1 VTERAFPVPDA
12 VSLPFWEGI
21 TEGVLRVQRCG
32 ACGRHV
38 FYPRA
43 VCPFCAASELDWVDA
58 SGRGRIHSYTVV
70 HRAPPEYREEVPYVV
85 ALVELD
91 EGVRMMTRLV
101 DVEPA
106 EVRVDLPVE
115 VAIRGD
121 PRLPYFRPESVS
133 KARGDA

>member
-1 VTERAFPVPDA
+1 MTERAFPVPDA

-21 TEGVLRVQRCG
+21 ADGVLRVQRCG

-91 EGVRMMTRLV
+91 EGVRMMTRIV

-106 EVRVDLPVE
+106 GVRVDLPVE

-121 PRLPYFRPESVS
+121 PRLPYFRPRSSE
-133 KARGDA
+133 

>member
-21 TEGVLRVQRCG
+21 AEGVLRVQRCG

-43 VCPFCAASELDWVDA
+43 VCPYCASSELDWVDA
-58 SGRGRIHSYTVV
+58 SGRGQIHSYTVV
-70 HRAPPEYREEVPYVV
+70 HRAPPEYRDEVPYVV

-106 EVRVDLPVE
+106 AVRVDLPVE
-115 VAIRGD
+115 VAIQGD
-121 PRLPYFRPESVS
+121 PRLPYFRPRSSE
-133 KARGDA
+133 

>member
-1 VTERAFPVPDA
+1 MTERAFPVPDA

-21 TEGVLRVQRCG
+21 ADGVLRVQRCG

-58 SGRGRIHSYTVV
+58 GGRGRIHSYTVV

-121 PRLPYFRPESVS
+121 PRLPYFRPRSSE
-133 KARGDA
+133 

>member
-21 TEGVLRVQRCG
+21 AEGVLRVQRCG

-43 VCPFCAASELDWVDA
+43 VCPYCASSELDWVDA

-70 HRAPPEYREEVPYVV
+70 HRGPPEYRDEVPYVV

-91 EGVRMMTRLV
+91 EGVRMMARLV

-106 EVRVDLPVE
+106 AVSVDLPVE
-115 VAIRGD
+115 VAIQGD
-121 PRLPYFRPESVS
+121 PRLPYFRPRSSE
-133 KARGDA
+133 

>member
-21 TEGVLRVQRCG
+21 AEGVLRVQRCG
-32 ACGRHV
+32 ACGRYV

-43 VCPFCAASELDWVDA
+43 VCPYCASSKLDWVDA

-70 HRAPPEYREEVPYVV
+70 HRAPPEYRDEVPYVV

-91 EGVRMMTRLV
+91 EGVRMMARLV

-106 EVRVDLPVE
+106 AVSVDLPVE
-115 VAIRGD
+115 VAIQGD
-121 PRLPYFRPESVS
+121 PRLPYFRPRSSE
-133 KARGDA
+133 

>member
-1 VTERAFPVPDA
+1 MTERAFPVPDA

-21 TEGVLRVQRCG
+21 AKGVLRVQRCG

-43 VCPFCAASELDWVDA
+43 VCPYCASSELDWVDA

-70 HRAPPEYREEVPYVV
+70 HRAPPEYRDEVPYVV

-91 EGVRMMTRLV
+91 EGVRMMTRLI

-106 EVRVDLPVE
+106 GMRVDLPVE
-115 VAIRGD
+115 VAIQGD
-121 PRLPYFRPESVS
+121 PRLPYFRPRSSE
-133 KARGDA
+133 

>member
-1 VTERAFPVPDA
+1 MTERAFPVPDA

-21 TEGVLRVQRCG
+21 AEGVLRVQRCG

-43 VCPFCAASELDWVDA
+43 VCPYCASSELDWVDA

-70 HRAPPEYREEVPYVV
+70 HRAPPEYRDEVPYVV

-91 EGVRMMTRLV
+91 EGVRMMARLV

-106 EVRVDLPVE
+106 AVSVDLPVE
-115 VAIRGD
+115 VAIQGD
-121 PRLPYFRPESVS
+121 PRLPYFRPRSSE
-133 KARGDA
+133 

>member
-1 VTERAFPVPDA
+1 MTERAFPVPDA

-21 TEGVLRVQRCG
+21 AEGVLRVQRCG

-43 VCPFCAASELDWVDA
+43 VCPYCASSELDWVDA

-70 HRAPPEYREEVPYVV
+70 HRGPPEYRDEVPYVV

-91 EGVRMMTRLV
+91 EGVRMMARLV

-106 EVRVDLPVE
+106 AVSVDLPVE
-115 VAIRGD
+115 VAIQGD
-121 PRLPYFRPESVS
+121 PRLPYFRPRSSE
-133 KARGDA
+133 

>member
-1 VTERAFPVPDA
+1 MTERAFPVPDA

-21 TEGVLRVQRCG
+21 AEGVLRVQRCG

-43 VCPFCAASELDWVDA
+43 VCPHCASSELDWVDA

-70 HRAPPEYREEVPYVV
+70 HRAPPEYRDEVPYVV

-91 EGVRMMTRLV
+91 EGVRMMTRLM

-106 EVRVDLPVE
+106 GVCVDLPVE
-115 VAIRGD
+115 VAIQGD
-121 PRLPYFRPESVS
+121 PRLPYFRPRSSE
-133 KARGDA
+133 

>member
-21 TEGVLRVQRCG
+21 ADGVLRVQRCG
-32 ACGRHV
+32 ACERHV

-43 VCPFCAASELDWVDA
+43 VCPYCDASELDWVDA
-58 SGRGRIHSYTVV
+58 SGRGQVHSFTVV
-70 HRAPPEYREEVPYVV
+70 HRAPPDYRDEVPYVV

-91 EGVRMMTRLV
+91 EGVRMMTRIV

-106 EVRVDLPVE
+106 GVRVDLPVE
-115 VAIRGD
+115 VAIQGD
-121 PRLPYFRPESVS
+121 PRLPYFRPRS
-133 KARGDA
+133 

>member
-21 TEGVLRVQRCG
+21 AEGVLRVQRCG
-32 ACGRHV
+32 ACGRYV

-43 VCPFCAASELDWVDA
+43 VCPYCASSKLDWVDA
-58 SGRGRIHSYTVV
+58 SGGGRIHSYTVV
-70 HRAPPEYREEVPYVV
+70 HRAPPEYRDEVPYVV

-91 EGVRMMTRLV
+91 EGVRMMARLV

-106 EVRVDLPVE
+106 AVRVDLPVE
-115 VAIRGD
+115 VAIQGD
-121 PRLPYFRPESVS
+121 PRLPYFRPRSSE
-133 KARGDA
+133 